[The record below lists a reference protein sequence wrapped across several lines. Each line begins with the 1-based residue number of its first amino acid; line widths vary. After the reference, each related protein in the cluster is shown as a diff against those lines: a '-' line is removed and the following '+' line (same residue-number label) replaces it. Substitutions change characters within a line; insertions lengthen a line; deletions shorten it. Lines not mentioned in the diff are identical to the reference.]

1 MPLRWLADNIVQV
14 REKLLADVIDQ
25 KKRNADVI
33 DKKKETKTIYFT

>member
-25 KKRNADVI
+25 KK
-33 DKKKETKTIYFT
+33 KKR